1 MYIHVYTT
9 CKKRIMLLRAYVF
22 GDEFAS
28 GGGDCMDLGVIQ
40 LLTADSNLSGRS
52 SKQTHVY
59 KPILNRRM

>member
-1 MYIHVYTT
+1 
-9 CKKRIMLLRAYVF
+9 MLLRAYVF